1 MKVYLVWGFLGAGK
15 TTLINYLLSTGF
27 FQQKKVVILEN
38 ESGSESVDGTMLQSY
53 QYTVVDIKGGCVCC
67 TLRLTLVETLQKI
80 EQEYHPDMVWME
92 ASGLASLEDLK
103 SIPGLALDGVISV
116 LDVMQYRFLMKLNPV
131 FYRRQFYFSSIVF
144 LTKTDNIDVEL
155 VEDIVKDLWSFQPS
169 LYIVRDY
176 EELRHIDW
184 QTFEKIW
191 KEQQMLFLPAIR
203 NQRIPQFETHTF
215 YLKTPVDWDFWEN
228 DFVRLN
234 NLFGGD
240 IIRAKGILTDSQ
252 GVSRKYDFA
261 DGCMESKEFP
271 NVHTDGKN
279 FLSIWWNSS
288 VKHSPDSWLS
298 FFLNAQEL
306 SCSVTELELKDES
319 LCEFLNF
326 DLSMLTPDL
335 TDILYRLKREALAVC
350 NPRLGVRFV
359 TGNKIDKSHLKV
371 GGISF
376 QPSYIITKT
385 LQNADFYILMVSTV
399 GKELDSWIEA
409 KKESGDVVE
418 AFIAD
423 GIGSALAEEI
433 VAYGQKKIEKL
444 LQQWGLNASNAY
456 SPGYCDWNVSEQK
469 MFFSLLPS
477 AFCDIQLTDS
487 CLMLPIKSVSSLIGA
502 GMKIQ
507 KKAYGCA
514 ICKNKNC
521 YKRKL

>member
-80 EQEYHPDMVWME
+80 EQKYHPDMVWME

-103 SIPGLALDGVISV
+103 SIPGLALDGVFSV

-144 LTKTDNIDVEL
+144 LTKTDNIDAEL
-155 VEDIVKDLWSFQPS
+155 VEDIVGDLWSFQPS

-176 EELRHIDW
+176 KELQHIDW

-191 KEQQMLFLPAIR
+191 KGQQILFLPAIR
-203 NQRIPQFETHTF
+203 NQSIPQFETYTF
-215 YLKTPVDWDFWEN
+215 YLNTPVDWDFWEN

-240 IIRAKGILTDSQ
+240 IIRAKGILSDFQ
-252 GVSRKYDFA
+252 GISRKYDFV
-261 DGCMESKEFP
+261 DGCMESTEFP
-271 NVHTDGKN
+271 SAHTDEKN
-279 FLSIWWNSS
+279 FLSVWWNAS
-288 VKHSPDSWLS
+288 VKHAPNSWLS

-306 SCSVTELELKDES
+306 PCSVTELELKNES
-319 LCEFLNF
+319 LCELLNF
-326 DLSMLTPDL
+326 DFSMLTLDL
-335 TDILYRLKREALAVC
+335 ADILYRLKREVLAIC
-350 NPRLGVRFV
+350 KPRLGLRFV
-359 TGNKIDKSHLKV
+359 VGNRIDKSHFKV
-371 GGISF
+371 GEISF

-385 LQNADFYILMVSTV
+385 LQNADFYIIMVSTV

-409 KKESGDVVE
+409 KRESGDVVE

-433 VAYGQKKIEKL
+433 IACGKKKIEKM
-444 LQQWGLNASNAY
+444 LQQWGLNASYA
-456 SPGYCDWNVSEQK
+456 SSFGYCDWDVWE
-469 MFFSLLPS
+469 
-477 AFCDIQLTDS
+477 
-487 CLMLPIKSVSSLIGA
+487 
-502 GMKIQ
+502 
-507 KKAYGCA
+507 
-514 ICKNKNC
+514 
-521 YKRKL
+521 